1 MGRASN
7 KRLEASGM
15 QWLGPTGEKKL
26 DDGMSSTGPGAKL
39 VVRKRK
45 RKLSLWLTLRKLR
58 WSCCSSIV
66 RGSLVLA
73 KEAYFFKER
82 KGVS

>member
-1 MGRASN
+1 M
-7 KRLEASGM
+7 EAYET

-26 DDGMSSTGPGAKL
+26 DDGMSSDGPGAKW

-45 RKLSLWLTLRKLR
+45 RNLPFWFTLRKLR

-66 RGSLVLA
+66 RGSLVFA
-73 KEAYFFKER
+73 KEVYFFKER